1 MPYDWQHF
9 TCPQKLIKDSLIN
22 CAKQTIKIT
31 IKIINNEKRYAQK
44 NNNNYRYYY
53 YYYSRLMASFIGQ
66 PA

>member
-22 CAKQTIKIT
+22 SAKQTIKIN

-44 NNNNYRYYY
+44 KTTTTT
-53 YYYSRLMASFIGQ
+53 ATTTTTT
-66 PA
+66 AV